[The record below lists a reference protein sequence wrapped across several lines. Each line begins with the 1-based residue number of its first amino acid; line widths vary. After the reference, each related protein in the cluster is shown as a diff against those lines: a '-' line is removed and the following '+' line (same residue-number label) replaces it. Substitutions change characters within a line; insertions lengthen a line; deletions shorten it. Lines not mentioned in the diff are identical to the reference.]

1 MKKLIEFLFSFA
13 TSNKGVADVKSSPR
27 HGFYGVTFRNLDWTQ
42 VKSNLS
48 TIESMLPAGW
58 QARISMAGD
67 AYKDRGVDKTV
78 QTSFL
83 WISKDLREEQTSD
96 SVLKDIPA
104 ELL

>member
-67 AYKDRGVDKTV
+67 AYKDRGMDKTV

-83 WISKDLREEQTSD
+83 WISKDLREEQTSE

-104 ELL
+104 ELQ

>member
-1 MKKLIEFLFSFA
+1 MKKLIEFLFKFA

-67 AYKDRGVDKTV
+67 AYKDRGMDKTV

-83 WISKDLREEQTSD
+83 WISKDLREEQTSE

-104 ELL
+104 ELQ